1 VRIGI
6 EDVSL
11 VIYENW
17 DRKNQLFFQHELKY
31 ITRLAFLNSDVA
43 TFFYAVRDMAD
54 ENNVHCHV
62 YNTTQPDEVRTFYFI
77 LHNYYLGMLVITCL
91 IVINVF
97 CFIFLRLYLLL

>member
-6 EDVSL
+6 KDVSL
-11 VIYENW
+11 MIYENW
-17 DRKNQLFFQHELKY
+17 DCKNQLFFQHELKY

-77 LHNYYLGMLVITCL
+77 LHNYYLLMAC
-91 IVINVF
+91 
-97 CFIFLRLYLLL
+97 